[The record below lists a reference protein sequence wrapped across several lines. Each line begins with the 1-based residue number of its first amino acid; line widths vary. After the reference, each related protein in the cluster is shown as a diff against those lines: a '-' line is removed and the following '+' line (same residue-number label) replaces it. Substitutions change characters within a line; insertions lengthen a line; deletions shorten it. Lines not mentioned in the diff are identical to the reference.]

1 MKYTESISNRLSELL
16 TKNYDAEARYAK
28 AAKIVDTPQLKRFFE
43 TQAQNRYDFGYELN
57 SEINSVGGSLNKGPH
72 NLGGAHRAWMSI
84 KDAFTS
90 NDEESIL
97 GEVIKGEKTA
107 VDEYKDVLNNSTLPP
122 STKIILIRQVDNI
135 ESALRSS
142 EHFEVVF
149 V

>member
-1 MKYTESISNRLSELL
+1 
-16 TKNYDAEARYAK
+16 
-28 AAKIVDTPQLKRFFE
+28 
-43 TQAQNRYDFGYELN
+43 
-57 SEINSVGGSLNKGPH
+57 GSLNKGPH